1 MYCVFH
7 HIYGQ
12 FQGKFCKT
20 WEWPTSLL
28 EHLVTLKIVK
38 RRHPPFL
45 WKSITKGFI
54 SLLMSTHLRQ
64 ASPLILHSFLSKWP
78 YFCFVI
84 FTINILCW
92 IDLVS
97 PQFFPSMHPLTH
109 FAIQAWGAE
118 KMRCQNII
126 ISSSSLQGGGYY
138 PPRLSEENIR
148 ICRTNG
154 QSQASNGNLN
164 LNQ

>member
-1 MYCVFH
+1 MTQVF
-7 HIYGQ
+7 GRPAMLLLDNECFQ
-12 FQGKFCKT
+12 FHFALLINCHRRNLT
-20 WEWPTSLL
+20 SYHSLFTSLTIL
-28 EHLVTLKIVK
+28 TSLT
-38 RRHPPFL
+38 F
-45 WKSITKGFI
+45 ITRE
-54 SLLMSTHLRQ
+54 L
-64 ASPLILHSFLSKWP
+64 SFKMAVH
-78 YFCFVI
+78 FFAI
-84 FTINILCW
+84 FFTINILCW

>member
-1 MYCVFH
+1 MDSSKANFVLVNFNKNLGVTNITSRASCDAKNSKTPPPTLSLEVH
-7 HIYGQ
+7 NKRIY
-12 FQGKFCKT
+12 FFAD
-20 WEWPTSLL
+20 
-28 EHLVTLKIVK
+28 V
-38 RRHPPFL
+38 
-45 WKSITKGFI
+45 
-54 SLLMSTHLRQ
+54 
-64 ASPLILHSFLSKWP
+64 SPLWAGFTFDIAYLSFKMAVH
-78 YFCFVI
+78 FFAI
-84 FTINILCW
+84 FFTINILCW

>member
-78 YFCFVI
+78 YI
-84 FTINILCW
+84 F
-92 IDLVS
+92 
-97 PQFFPSMHPLTH
+97 
-109 FAIQAWGAE
+109 FAIFCHQHIVLDWLGVPPVFPLHASPHTFCYSGLGRWE
-118 KMRCQNII
+118 NEMSEYNN
-126 ISSSSLQGGGYY
+126 LLLL
-138 PPRLSEENIR
+138 PPRRRILSSKVVWRKYQNMPHKWPKS
-148 ICRTNG
+148 G
-154 QSQASNGNLN
+154 
-164 LNQ
+164 